1 METGECRATQ
11 AVSGWCA
18 GLVVVSKRRVNF
30 RVSVCDEE
38 HIVASHKTA

>member
-18 GLVVVSKRRVNF
+18 GLLVVSKRMVNF
-30 RVSVCDEE
+30 HVAFCDEE
-38 HIVASHKTA
+38 HIVASHEAA